1 MRGATSVNVRDYDRL
16 KQLNARR
23 PEEYLAIQGF
33 MRRLNKHVKALTRQE
48 YTALRGQ
55 ALSGD
60 LEAAEKGFAKILER
74 MEGF

>member
-1 MRGATSVNVRDYDRL
+1 MRGAKRVNVRDYDRL
-16 KQLNARR
+16 KQNARK

-33 MRRLNKHVKALTRQE
+33 MRRLNKHAKALTRQE

-60 LEAAEKGFAKILER
+60 LEAAEKGFAKIIER

>member
-1 MRGATSVNVRDYDRL
+1 MRGAKRVNVRDYDRL
-16 KQLNARR
+16 KANTRK

-60 LEAAEKGFAKILER
+60 LEAAEKEFAKILER

>member
-1 MRGATSVNVRDYDRL
+1 VRGAKGVNVRDYDRL
-16 KQLNARR
+16 KQNVRK

>member
-1 MRGATSVNVRDYDRL
+1 MRGAKRVNVRDYDRL

>member
-1 MRGATSVNVRDYDRL
+1 MNVRDYDRL
-16 KQLNARR
+16 KQQNARR

-33 MRRLNKHVKALTRQE
+33 MRQLNKHVKALTRQE

-55 ALSGD
+55 ALNGD

-74 MEGF
+74 MEGL

>member
-1 MRGATSVNVRDYDRL
+1 MRGAKRVNVRDYDRL
-16 KQLNARR
+16 KQNARK

-33 MRRLNKHVKALTRQE
+33 MRRLNKHVKVLTRQE